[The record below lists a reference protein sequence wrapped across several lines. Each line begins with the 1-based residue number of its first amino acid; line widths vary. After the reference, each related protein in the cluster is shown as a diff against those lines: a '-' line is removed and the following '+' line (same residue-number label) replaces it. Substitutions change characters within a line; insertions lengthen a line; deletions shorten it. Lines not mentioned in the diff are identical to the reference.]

1 MVVSLLSSP
10 TESEPYTMT
19 DLVVEPSAAPQNF
32 EGSGQS
38 LTLMLLPGYYLA
50 PSGDLWELTDEGWY
64 VNGEWSGREN
74 AAHTPDG
81 LQRMLTGNQWGNRIR
96 QLAEDLLKRPLKPRE
111 EKLLADA
118 TSDLLFEQEPEWAAA
133 ARENSERSKNQPE
146 DFEQPSES
154 ESFTH
159 PSWLSASSTE
169 QREHDSE
176 EIMAAETSGQ
186 QVQLAKDQVAED
198 KAEEQQTT
206 RWIFRLS
213 RRK

>member
-1 MVVSLLSSP
+1 MKAGMS
-10 TESEPYTMT
+10 T
-19 DLVVEPSAAPQNF
+19 
-32 EGSGQS
+32 
-38 LTLMLLPGYYLA
+38 
-50 PSGDLWELTDEGWY
+50 
-64 VNGEWSGREN
+64 VNGPVG
-74 AAHTPDG
+74 
-81 LQRMLTGNQWGNRIR
+81 RMLPILQMVC
-96 QLAEDLLKRPLKPRE
+96 RE
-111 EKLLADA
+111 CSPAISGVIA
-118 TSDLLFEQEPEWAAA
+118 SGSWLFEQEPEWAAA